1 MSWSSIRI
9 TWTEDYM
16 TTYYVTTRQ
25 SFYKDYKVEASSKE
39 EAEKIVMNE
48 PIDYYNSDYGDDVQV
63 VKGSTL
69 TEEEENS

>member
-1 MSWSSIRI
+1 M
-9 TWTEDYM
+9 E
-16 TTYYVTTRQ
+16 TYYVTTRQ

-48 PIDYYNSDYGDDVQV
+48 SIDYYDSGYGDDIQV
-63 VKGSTL
+63 IKGSTL

>member
-1 MSWSSIRI
+1 
-9 TWTEDYM
+9 M

-48 PIDYYNSDYGDDVQV
+48 LIDHYNSDFGDDVEV
-63 VKGSTL
+63 VKESTL
-69 TEEEENS
+69 TEEEELS

>member
-1 MSWSSIRI
+1 
-9 TWTEDYM
+9 M

-48 PIDYYNSDYGDDVQV
+48 PIDYYNSDFGDDVEV
-63 VKGSTL
+63 VKESTL
-69 TEEEENS
+69 TEEEELS

>member
-1 MSWSSIRI
+1 M
-9 TWTEDYM
+9 E
-16 TTYYVTTRQ
+16 TYYVTTRQ

-48 PIDYYNSDYGDDVQV
+48 PIDHYNSDYGDDVQV
-63 VKGSTL
+63 IKESTL

>member
-1 MSWSSIRI
+1 
-9 TWTEDYM
+9 M

-48 PIDYYNSDYGDDVQV
+48 PIDHYTSDFGARAARSPSQPLFLLPDF
-63 VKGSTL
+63 
-69 TEEEENS
+69 

>member
-1 MSWSSIRI
+1 
-9 TWTEDYM
+9 M

-48 PIDYYNSDYGDDVQV
+48 PIDHYNSDFGDDIEV
-63 VKGSTL
+63 VKESTL
-69 TEEEENS
+69 TEEEELS

>member
-1 MSWSSIRI
+1 M
-9 TWTEDYM
+9 E
-16 TTYYVTTRQ
+16 TYYVTTRQ

>member
-1 MSWSSIRI
+1 
-9 TWTEDYM
+9 M

-48 PIDYYNSDYGDDVQV
+48 SIDYYNSDFGDDVEV
-63 VKGSTL
+63 VKESTL
-69 TEEEENS
+69 TEEEELS

>member
-1 MSWSSIRI
+1 
-9 TWTEDYM
+9 M

-48 PIDYYNSDYGDDVQV
+48 PIDHYNSDFGDYVKV
-63 VKGSTL
+63 VKQSTL
-69 TEEEENS
+69 TEEEELS

>member
-1 MSWSSIRI
+1 
-9 TWTEDYM
+9 M

-48 PIDYYNSDYGDDVQV
+48 PIDYYNSDFGDDVEV
-63 VKGSTL
+63 VKESTL
-69 TEEEENS
+69 TEEELS

>member
-1 MSWSSIRI
+1 
-9 TWTEDYM
+9 M

-48 PIDYYNSDYGDDVQV
+48 PIDYYNSDFGDDVEV
-63 VKGSTL
+63 VKESTL
-69 TEEEENS
+69 TEKEELS